1 MRRMDG
7 VKKDLRIL
15 GVVNWKQ
22 RDKSGMA
29 TESFR
34 AECAL
39 IWNHAKM
46 DLNASTGPGE
56 SRDGS
61 ETWLDDRYSFPRRG

>member
-34 AECAL
+34 AE
-39 IWNHAKM
+39 
-46 DLNASTGPGE
+46 
-56 SRDGS
+56 
-61 ETWLDDRYSFPRRG
+61 